1 MSCRPQLGVGWLLAV
16 LAAAC
21 TLEGKP
27 LRAGVAKAD
36 VTPPAG
42 EHMWG
47 YAERQTPAQGTLDP
61 LYARV
66 LVLEAADERLAWVD
80 LDLGRPFG
88 PEPLRR
94 LRETARKSNQITHLL
109 VQATHTHSGPVVM
122 DAYQNE
128 APAWEAAAI
137 AKIEKAIDEAAGRLA
152 EVRIGAGY
160 GEAAIGYNRRRINP
174 DGTVTMLWRNPT
186 RIPTS
191 PLDPRVAVLRIDAV
205 DGRPLAILV
214 NHACHPVV
222 LGQNLQYSADF
233 PGVMTRVVEEALGGR
248 PMCFFIQGAPGD
260 INPYA
265 RAAKDDGALQL
276 EAAGRS
282 LGAEAARI
290 ARSVRTE
297 AEPNATLA
305 VAEDLLTF
313 RRRWDPEKFRKAL
326 LADFGSAVLRNYAA
340 RVAPELQLPA
350 VTVLLNKRIALMT
363 MPGEPFV
370 DFQTNWRDR
379 RPVPDNFFLGYTNGY
394 FGYFP
399 TIRAAAQGGYGAA
412 NSSTWVEVG
421 AGERMVD
428 HAVAKIYEML
438 GRLTDAPQ
446 VLERK

>member
-1 MSCRPQLGVGWLLAV
+1 M
-16 LAAAC
+16 
-21 TLEGKP
+21 
-27 LRAGVAKAD
+27 
-36 VTPPAG
+36 
-42 EHMWG
+42 
-47 YAERQTPAQGTLDP
+47 
-61 LYARV
+61 
-66 LVLEAADERLAWVD
+66 
-80 LDLGRPFG
+80 
-88 PEPLRR
+88 
-94 LRETARKSNQITHLL
+94 
-109 VQATHTHSGPVVM
+109 
-122 DAYQNE
+122 
-128 APAWEAAAI
+128 
-137 AKIEKAIDEAAGRLA
+137 
-152 EVRIGAGY
+152 
-160 GEAAIGYNRRRINP
+160 
-174 DGTVTMLWRNPT
+174 
-186 RIPTS
+186 
-191 PLDPRVAVLRIDAV
+191 
-205 DGRPLAILV
+205 
-214 NHACHPVV
+214 
-222 LGQNLQYSADF
+222 
-233 PGVMTRVVEEALGGR
+233 
-248 PMCFFIQGAPGD
+248 
-260 INPYA
+260 
-265 RAAKDDGALQL
+265 

-313 RRRWDPEKFRKAL
+313 RRRWDPEKFRTAL

-379 RPVPDNFFLGYTNGY
+379 CPVPDNFFLGYTNGY